1 MKKNPVFHVIPELE
15 AWLSSAQI
23 EEFKVQC
30 LRAFRDF
37 WPEGAPIENA
47 QYAHLNGEQRSQ
59 LDKCAEEGGDADAL
73 VLTYDLPLVTDRKSL
88 ISYKRQLGLVRDKSA
103 EQIKLIQLVVKLIHE
118 TDIVPELSIIH
129 QDEKL
134 LILNKQAGLLVHP
147 FKKHTHDR
155 YTLMSLARNKVGKYV
170 YPVHRLDRAV
180 SGVVVMGLESEYVK
194 PIQEMWHHDETV
206 KEYIALVR
214 GDLDEEGV
222 MNFPLSDE
230 NGVKKECE
238 TRYWTLERFTDLA
251 LVKVQ
256 ISTGRKHQI
265 RRHFSRRVTPV
276 VGDTVHGKG
285 DVNYFFREHF
295 NFERIFLHHLEL
307 TLKNPF
313 GEGVLKFRSELPKDL
328 EAILAKLRSGEVV
341 FRRERKSAPDVESE
355 AESL

>member
-1 MKKNPVFHVIPELE
+1 M
-15 AWLSSAQI
+15 
-23 EEFKVQC
+23 QC
-30 LRAFRDF
+30 LRVMRDF
-37 WPEGAPIENA
+37 WPLGAPIEDA
-47 QYAHLNGEQRSQ
+47 RYAHLNGDQRSA
-59 LDKCAEEGGDADAL
+59 LEAAGESEEELQAL
-73 VLTYDLPLVTDRKSL
+73 LASFELPLVKDRKSL
-88 ISYKRQLGLVRDKSA
+88 IQFKRQLGLVRDKSA

-180 SGVVVMGLESEYVK
+180 SGVVLMALESEYVK
-194 PIQEMWHHDETV
+194 PIQEMWHHEETV

-214 GDLDEEGV
+214 GDLDDEGV
-222 MNFPLSDE
+222 IDFALSDE

-238 TRYWTLERFTDLA
+238 TKYWALERFSDLV
-251 LVKVQ
+251 LVRVQ

-295 NFERIFLHHLEL
+295 NFDRIFLHHLEL

-313 GEGVLKFRSELPKDL
+313 GEGLLKYRSELPADL
-328 EAILAKLRSGEVV
+328 EKILARLRSGEVV
-341 FRRERKSAPDVESE
+341 FKRERKSASAEETE
-355 AESL
+355 AMEEILPSDS

>member
-1 MKKNPVFHVIPELE
+1 MNKIPVFHVNSQLE
-15 AWLSSAQI
+15 TWLSPAQI
-23 EEFKVQC
+23 EELRVQC
-30 LRAFRDF
+30 LRVLRDF
-37 WPEGAPIENA
+37 WPAGGPIEDA
-47 QYAHLNGEQRSQ
+47 RYAHLNGEQR
-59 LDKCAEEGGDADAL
+59 LALEERAQSAGDCEEL
-73 VLTYDLPLVTDRKSL
+73 LSSFELPLVSDRKSL
-88 ISYKRQLGLVRDKSA
+88 IQFKRQLGLVRDKTS

-129 QDEKL
+129 QDERL
-134 LILNKQAGLLVHP
+134 LVLAKQAGLLVHP

-180 SGVVVMGLESEYVK
+180 SGVVVMALESEYVK
-194 PIQEMWHHDETV
+194 PIQEMWHHEETV

-214 GDLDEEGV
+214 GDLDDEGV
-222 MNFPLSDE
+222 MDFALSDE

-238 TRYWTLERFTDLA
+238 TKYWALERFTDLV

-313 GEGVLKFRSELPKDL
+313 GEGLLKFRSELPSELNSIL
-328 EAILAKLRSGEVV
+328 EKLRSEEVV
-341 FRRERKSAPDVESE
+341 FKRERKSASAEE
-355 AESL
+355 AEA

>member
-1 MKKNPVFHVIPELE
+1 MNKNPLFHVNAALE
-15 AWLSSAQI
+15 AWLSPSQI

-30 LRAFRDF
+30 LRVCRDF
-37 WPEGAPIENA
+37 WPEGAPIEDA
-47 QYAHLNGEQRSQ
+47 RYAHLNGEQR
-59 LDKCAEEGGDADAL
+59 LELENRARAGEEVES
-73 VLTYDLPLVTDRKSL
+73 VLASFALPLVSDRRSL
-88 ISYKRQLGLVRDKSA
+88 IQYKRQLGLVRDKTA

-118 TDIVPELSIIH
+118 TDKAPELTILH

-134 LILNKQAGLLVHP
+134 LVLDKQAGLLVHP

-180 SGVVVMGLESEYVK
+180 SGVVLMALESEFVK
-194 PIQEMWHHDETV
+194 PIQEMWHHEETV

-214 GDLDEEGV
+214 GDLDDEGV
-222 MNFPLSDE
+222 MNFALSDE

-238 TRYWTLERFTDLA
+238 TKYWALERFSDLV
-251 LVKVQ
+251 LVRVQ

-313 GEGVLKFRSELPKDL
+313 GEGLLKFRSELPSDL
-328 EAILAKLRSGEVV
+328 VTILDKLRREEVI
-341 FRRERKSAPDVESE
+341 FRRERKSAPAENAE
-355 AESL
+355 A